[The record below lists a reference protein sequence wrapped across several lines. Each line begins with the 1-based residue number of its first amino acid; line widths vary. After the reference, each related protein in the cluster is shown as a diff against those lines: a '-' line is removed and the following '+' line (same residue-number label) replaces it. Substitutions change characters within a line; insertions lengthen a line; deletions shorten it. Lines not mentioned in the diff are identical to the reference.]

1 VTSESPEPAESV
13 EPAEP
18 TEVAESAEPAEPTE
32 VAEPAQPAEPRSLI
46 ERIGLA
52 AVAFGL
58 AVMFGGVGY
67 AAWLGGELFL
77 AVIGAI
83 SCAMTVWVGML
94 TLLRS

>member
-1 VTSESPEPAESV
+1 MTDEGPEPAETAQRP

-18 TEVAESAEPAEPTE
+18 LA
-32 VAEPAQPAEPRSLI
+32 PRERRPFI

-52 AVAFGL
+52 AVAVGA

-77 AVIGAI
+77 AVIGGI
-83 SCAMTVWVGML
+83 SCVMTLWVGVL
-94 TLLRS
+94 TLIRG

>member
-1 VTSESPEPAESV
+1 MTQDPMEPAGVPEPRDT
-13 EPAEP
+13 P
-18 TEVAESAEPAEPTE
+18 ESAGAPDPR
-32 VAEPAQPAEPRSLI
+32 EPRPII

-52 AVAFGL
+52 AVAVAA

-83 SCAMTVWVGML
+83 SCVMTLWVGVL
-94 TLLRS
+94 TLIRG